1 MSYYLIIMELS
12 PFVGSVKTFCTGAHK
27 IYKNMIQTRIVPK
40 GYVGIFSK
48 FGNYLLISQV

>member
-1 MSYYLIIMELS
+1 MELS
-12 PFVGSVKTFCTGAHK
+12 PFVGSVKTFYTGAHK
-27 IYKNMIQTRIVPK
+27 IYKNMIQTRIAPK